1 MKLDLALNMIK
12 TKVFEAQKIVLDYIF
27 KLEED
32 KQNNSPHIP
41 KAIAYIPFVTNSL
54 LVFVQD
60 KNYEAYLE
68 DETYENLVVAM
79 IDIVII
85 VCSESK
91 FKDIMLNNMKTMAVE
106 IALNLMVITRAEAE
120 TIREDAEE
128 YVNLTLDCCDKQT
141 SMTIKS

>member
-1 MKLDLALNMIK
+1 MD
-12 TKVFEAQKIVLDYIF
+12 
-27 KLEED
+27 
-32 KQNNSPHIP
+32 
-41 KAIAYIPFVTNSL
+41 
-54 LVFVQD
+54 
-60 KNYEAYLE
+60 YEAYLE

-85 VCSESK
+85 VSSESK
-91 FKDIMLNNMKTMAVE
+91 FKDIMLNNMKIMAVE

>member
-1 MKLDLALNMIK
+1 M
-12 TKVFEAQKIVLDYIF
+12 
-27 KLEED
+27 
-32 KQNNSPHIP
+32 
-41 KAIAYIPFVTNSL
+41 TNSL

-60 KNYEAYLE
+60 KNYEAYLD
-68 DETYENLVVAM
+68 DETYENLVVSM
-79 IDIVII
+79 IDIVIL

>member
-1 MKLDLALNMIK
+1 M
-12 TKVFEAQKIVLDYIF
+12 
-27 KLEED
+27 
-32 KQNNSPHIP
+32 
-41 KAIAYIPFVTNSL
+41 TNSL

-106 IALNLMVITRAEAE
+106 IALNLMVITRSEAE

>member
-1 MKLDLALNMIK
+1 M
-12 TKVFEAQKIVLDYIF
+12 
-27 KLEED
+27 
-32 KQNNSPHIP
+32 
-41 KAIAYIPFVTNSL
+41 TNSL

-106 IALNLMVITRAEAE
+106 IALNLMVITR
-120 TIREDAEE
+120 
-128 YVNLTLDCCDKQT
+128 K
-141 SMTIKS
+141 

>member
-60 KNYEAYLE
+60 KNYEAYLD

-79 IDIVII
+79 IDIVIL

-128 YVNLTLDCCDKQT
+128 YVNLTLDCCDK
-141 SMTIKS
+141 

>member
-1 MKLDLALNMIK
+1 M
-12 TKVFEAQKIVLDYIF
+12 
-27 KLEED
+27 
-32 KQNNSPHIP
+32 
-41 KAIAYIPFVTNSL
+41 TNSL

-60 KNYEAYLE
+60 KNYEAYLD
-68 DETYENLVVAM
+68 DETYENLVVSM
-79 IDIVII
+79 IDIVIL

-128 YVNLTLDCCDKQT
+128 YVNLTLDCCDK
-141 SMTIKS
+141 

>member
-1 MKLDLALNMIK
+1 M
-12 TKVFEAQKIVLDYIF
+12 
-27 KLEED
+27 
-32 KQNNSPHIP
+32 
-41 KAIAYIPFVTNSL
+41 TNSL

-106 IALNLMVITRAEAE
+106 IALNLMVITRAESE

>member
-1 MKLDLALNMIK
+1 M
-12 TKVFEAQKIVLDYIF
+12 
-27 KLEED
+27 
-32 KQNNSPHIP
+32 
-41 KAIAYIPFVTNSL
+41 TNSL

-91 FKDIMLNNMKTMAVE
+91 FKDIILNNMKTMAVE
-106 IALNLMVITRAEAE
+106 IALNLMVITRSEAE

>member
-1 MKLDLALNMIK
+1 M
-12 TKVFEAQKIVLDYIF
+12 
-27 KLEED
+27 
-32 KQNNSPHIP
+32 
-41 KAIAYIPFVTNSL
+41 TNSL

>member
-1 MKLDLALNMIK
+1 M
-12 TKVFEAQKIVLDYIF
+12 
-27 KLEED
+27 
-32 KQNNSPHIP
+32 
-41 KAIAYIPFVTNSL
+41 TNSL

-60 KNYEAYLE
+60 KDYEAYLE

-85 VCSESK
+85 VSSESK
-91 FKDIMLNNMKTMAVE
+91 FKDIMLNNMKIMAVE

>member
-1 MKLDLALNMIK
+1 M
-12 TKVFEAQKIVLDYIF
+12 
-27 KLEED
+27 
-32 KQNNSPHIP
+32 
-41 KAIAYIPFVTNSL
+41 TNSL

-60 KNYEAYLE
+60 MDYEAYLE

-85 VCSESK
+85 VSSESK
-91 FKDIMLNNMKTMAVE
+91 FKDIMLNNMKIMAVE

>member
-1 MKLDLALNMIK
+1 M
-12 TKVFEAQKIVLDYIF
+12 
-27 KLEED
+27 
-32 KQNNSPHIP
+32 
-41 KAIAYIPFVTNSL
+41 TNSL

-60 KNYEAYLE
+60 KNYEAYLD

-79 IDIVII
+79 IDIVIL

-128 YVNLTLDCCDKQT
+128 YVNLTLDCCDK
-141 SMTIKS
+141 